1 MIFLFPKFWLLNI
14 SFNIRIIAY
23 MQHLRNTT
31 LLCTILILNVQSIRA
46 QDGEIRE
53 YQQKN
58 ISGTYNDIIL
68 NEKNLTLQNIDKI
81 QNIIETLDYPNEFNF
96 MQLSLSTYDD
106 SNEEEYSVI
115 ISNEEEA
122 EKLNNMLED
131 HYQKIVDVENYR
143 TVRESLL
150 INHGF
155 SNDNQLFEHLINK
168 NLSKEEKNILKKYRN
183 RSVLNNSEQQFF
195 TELLNQHPN

>member
-1 MIFLFPKFWLLNI
+1 
-14 SFNIRIIAY
+14 

-31 LLCTILILNVQSIRA
+31 LFCTILILNVQSIRA

-68 NEKNLTLQNIDKI
+68 NEKNLTLQNI
-81 QNIIETLDYPNEFNF
+81 IETLDYPNEFNF

-122 EKLNNMLED
+122 QKLNNMLED

>member
-1 MIFLFPKFWLLNI
+1 
-14 SFNIRIIAY
+14 
-23 MQHLRNTT
+23 MQHLRNIT
-31 LLCTILILNVQSIRA
+31 LFCTILILNVQSIRA

>member
-1 MIFLFPKFWLLNI
+1 
-14 SFNIRIIAY
+14 

-31 LLCTILILNVQSIRA
+31 LFCTILILNVQSIRA

-115 ISNEEEA
+115 ISKEEEA
-122 EKLNNMLED
+122 EKLNN
-131 HYQKIVDVENYR
+131 I
-143 TVRESLL
+143 
-150 INHGF
+150 
-155 SNDNQLFEHLINK
+155 
-168 NLSKEEKNILKKYRN
+168 
-183 RSVLNNSEQQFF
+183 
-195 TELLNQHPN
+195 